1 MPKQLHRKKIV
12 ALLLLLSVMVL
23 AACGGVP
30 EGDGEQETVIATIGD
45 VSSAATASGQIDS
58 LARAELAVNLQG
70 LVTRVNVRVGD
81 SVETGDVL
89 IEFDTTELEFAVRSA
104 EQNLVNQQAALAD
117 LNEPASEA
125 DLASAKAAVASAQAR
140 LEKLEIGADE
150 FDIAVAEA
158 NLRSAQASIA
168 SAQANLNATFDT
180 VSEASVEA
188 AKAEL
193 VIAQNQFEQL
203 ERTLEDVGDF
213 ANKRLADAYESAK
226 VNFLAAQA
234 KYDRVLAGADPN
246 AVGAQQQAVSA
257 ASARA
262 SASESD
268 LIALQAAASAAD
280 LAAAQATVASAE
292 ARLAGLMESAK
303 SEDVAIAEA
312 NVRSAEISLE
322 DAQYNLDS
330 AVVAAPFDGVVT
342 AIHVAPG
349 EVAGGIVLEMADNK
363 NLEIVLQVDEIDIS
377 SISLGQEAVV
387 TLETWPDEEIGS
399 EVQSIAPSAGS
410 TNSGV
415 TSYDVHLGL
424 GKADVPILIGMTANA
439 NLLTAKRD
447 GVLLVPN
454 RAITSDR
461 SSGRFFVDLQT
472 TDAEGAVST
481 ERVEIKIGLR
491 DSRNTQVIDGV
502 SEGDV
507 LVVNYS
513 VPVIVP
519 GRGGGPPDPGQ

>member
-1 MPKQLHRKKIV
+1 MSKRTGWKKMFS
-12 ALLLLLSVMVL
+12 LLLLLSVLVL
-23 AACGGVP
+23 AACGGPP
-30 EGDGEQETVIATIGD
+30 EGEAEQETVIATIGD

-58 LARAELAVNLQG
+58 LARAELAVTLQG
-70 LVTRVNVRVGD
+70 LVTSVNVRVGE
-81 SVETGDVL
+81 SVNTGDVL
-89 IEFDTTELEFAVRSA
+89 IEFDTRELEFAVRSA
-104 EQNLVNQQAALAD
+104 EQNLINQQAALAD
-117 LNEPASEA
+117 LQEPASEA
-125 DLASAKAAVASAQAR
+125 DLASAEAALASAQAR
-140 LEKLEIGADE
+140 LAALETGADE

-158 NLRSAQASIA
+158 NLRSAQASVS

-180 VSEASVEA
+180 VSEASVES

-193 VIAQNQFEQL
+193 VIAQNQFESL
-203 ERTLEDVGDF
+203 ERAVEDAGDF
-213 ANKRLADAYESAK
+213 ANQRLADAYESAK

-262 SASESD
+262 SASEAD
-268 LIALQAAASAAD
+268 LIALQEAASAAD
-280 LAAAQATVASAE
+280 LAAAQASVASAE
-292 ARLAGLMESAK
+292 ARLAGLMDSAK
-303 SEDVAIAEA
+303 TEDIAIAEA

-330 AVVAAPFDGVVT
+330 AVVSAPFDGVVT

-349 EVAGGIVLEMADNK
+349 EVASGIVLEMADNK

-377 SISLGQEAVV
+377 SITLGQEAVV
-387 TLETWPDEEIGS
+387 TLETWPDEEIAS
-399 EVQSIAPSAGS
+399 EVKSIAPSAGS
-410 TNSGV
+410 TNTGI
-415 TSYDVHLGL
+415 TSYDVHLEL
-424 GKADVPILIGMTANA
+424 AEADVPILIGMTANA
-439 NLLTAKRD
+439 NLLTARRD

-461 SSGRFFVDLQT
+461 SSGRFFVDVQT
-472 TDAEGAVST
+472 TDAEGVETA
-481 ERVEIKIGLR
+481 ERVEVVIGLR
-491 DSRNTQVIDGV
+491 DSRNTQIIDGV

-513 VPVIVP
+513 APVIVP
-519 GRGGGPPDPGQ
+519 GQGGGPPDPGQ